1 MNNIHHFYASY
12 PDHNDGRRSP
22 LAEYAAT
29 KPRSTRRPSHP
40 SSDRWFHWLLGAVCF
55 GYVLFLASMTAS
67 LAGYTSP
74 LRVVEI
80 LTRPAI
86 AHSLWLTLWA
96 STVATVAAMLVAIPI
111 GYLMGRARFFGQGVV
126 DNILDIPNVFPPM
139 VLGLALLTLFQYP
152 PLRQLSPSIVYQ
164 VPAILL
170 VYFVVAIS
178 FSLPVLRTTFKELD
192 PRLENVALTL
202 GCSRFGAFLKVAI
215 PEARY
220 GLFSAAIT
228 AWSRC
233 FGCFGPLLVFAG
245 ATRNKTEVL
254 ATSVYLE
261 LGGGEI
267 DGAVAAS
274 LFMIAVAGLVLSVS
288 RWLTRHYQ
296 HRRSE
301 G

>member
-1 MNNIHHFYASY
+1 MSDIRPFPTCYVSAA
-12 PDHNDGRRSP
+12 DQRRSP
-22 LAEYAAT
+22 LAEYAAS
-29 KPRSTRRPSHP
+29 KSKAPLRRSHVSLDQWFPRV
-40 SSDRWFHWLLGAVCF
+40 LGTVSLV
-55 GYVLFLASMTAS
+55 YVLFLVAMTSS

-74 LRVVEI
+74 LRVVQI
-80 LTRPAI
+80 LSKPAI

-96 STVATVAAMLVAIPI
+96 STVSTAAAMAVAIPI
-111 GYLMGRARFFGQGVV
+111 GYFMGRVRFAGRAIV
-126 DNILDIPNVFPPM
+126 DAILDIPNVFPPM

-152 PLRQLSPSIVYQ
+152 PLRQMAPSIVYQ

-170 VYFVVAIS
+170 VYFVVAIT
-178 FSLPVLRTTFKELD
+178 FALPVLRTSFKELD

-202 GCSRFGAFLKVAI
+202 GCSRFGAFLKVAL
-215 PEARY
+215 PEARF
-220 GLFSAAIT
+220 GLFSAAVT

-274 LFMIAVAGLVLSVS
+274 LFMITVAAIVLSGS

-296 HRRSE
+296 HRSE
-301 G
+301 GD